1 MIVVDHVSKAFSG
14 RTVLDDV
21 SLTIEEGRT
30 TALIGRSGSGK
41 SVLMKHLI
49 GLLQPD
55 TGRVLVDDEDIG
67 AVDYARLRVIR
78 RQFGV
83 LFQGGALFDSMTV
96 FDNVA
101 FPLRTFT
108 AMTAGEVRDRAAW
121 CLEEVGL
128 AEAGA
133 KRPSEISGG
142 MQKRAALAR
151 AIALE
156 PRYVIYD
163 EPTSG
168 LDPETS
174 NSIDELIQMLA
185 DDLGVTSIVVTHD
198 MHSVLAIADRA
209 AFLHEGTLRWVGTVD
224 DLHHADDE
232 VLLRFVKA
240 NEYQIG
246 RPLPPPA
253 APPVPFTPP
262 PPVRALL
269 DPDGAATD
277 APADGAPDVL
287 DPDVLD
293 PDGLDPDASAP
304 AAAAP
309 ATASPDSTPATP

>member
-1 MIVVDHVSKAFSG
+1 MIVVDHVSKAFDG

-21 SLTIEEGRT
+21 SLEIEEGKT

-49 GLLQPD
+49 GLLKPD
-55 TGRVLVDDEDIG
+55 TGRILVNDEDIG
-67 AVDYARLRVIR
+67 AVGYDRLRVIR

-83 LFQGGALFDSMTV
+83 LFQGGALFDSMSIL
-96 FDNVA
+96 DNVA

-108 AMTAGEVRDRAAW
+108 TMSATEIRDRAAW

-133 KRPSEISGG
+133 RRPSEISGG

-174 NSIDELIQMLA
+174 NAIDELIQMLS
-185 DDLGVTSIVVTHD
+185 DDLGITSIVVTHD
-198 MHSVLAIADRA
+198 MHSVLSIADRA
-209 AFLHEGTLRWVGTVD
+209 AFLHEGSLRWVGTVD

-246 RPLPPPA
+246 RAGDVVRPHTA
-253 APPVPFTPP
+253 APFAPP
-262 PPVRALL
+262 
-269 DPDGAATD
+269 
-277 APADGAPDVL
+277 
-287 DPDVLD
+287 
-293 PDGLDPDASAP
+293 S
-304 AAAAP
+304 
-309 ATASPDSTPATP
+309 SPDTSPATP